1 MAAEYW
7 TVPARSRIVGLT
19 AMRAATEYEGLAAKP
34 GAWGELALTLP
45 VFLVYQLGVVFLN
58 VRNATDLVTVRLLEL
73 SHGDRL
79 LYLGLTTAIAL
90 VMSGVFAV
98 LGRGQSLRGKKL
110 VQIVIE
116 GAAYAIAMGAATSW
130 IVGKLFAGPAAS
142 AVADGGPFTG
152 LVMSLG
158 AGFYEELAFRVVLFG
173 LGAKVLVWLFAKQ
186 KVALIGGAPRLS
198 FTSIAVMVLWA
209 LVCAAAFSGMH
220 YLGSLGDPFDLKSF
234 VARFV
239 LGLMLTL
246 VYAMRGFAAA
256 VWTHALYDVWVLV
269 L

>member
-1 MAAEYW
+1 VAAEYW
-7 TVPARSRIVGLT
+7 TVAARSRIVGTT
-19 AMRAATEYEGLAAKP
+19 AMRAAAEQQGFAAKP

-45 VFLVYQLGVVFLN
+45 VFVVYQLGVVFLN
-58 VRNATDLVTVRLLEL
+58 VRNATDLVTMRLLEL

-79 LYLGLTTAIAL
+79 LYLGLTASIGL

-98 LGRGQSLRGKKL
+98 LGRGQTLHPKKL

-130 IVGKLFAGPAAS
+130 IVGKLFAGPAAG
-142 AVADGGPFTG
+142 AVADAGPFTG

-158 AGFYEELAFRVVLFG
+158 AGFYEELAFRAVLFG
-173 LGAKVLVWLFAKQ
+173 LGAKVLVWLFARQ
-186 KVALIGGAPRLS
+186 KVGLVGQAPRLS
-198 FTSIAVMVLWA
+198 VTSIAVMVVWA
-209 LVCAAAFSGMH
+209 FVCAAAFSGMH
-220 YLGSLGDPFDLKSF
+220 YLGSLGDPFELKSF
-234 VARFV
+234 VARMV